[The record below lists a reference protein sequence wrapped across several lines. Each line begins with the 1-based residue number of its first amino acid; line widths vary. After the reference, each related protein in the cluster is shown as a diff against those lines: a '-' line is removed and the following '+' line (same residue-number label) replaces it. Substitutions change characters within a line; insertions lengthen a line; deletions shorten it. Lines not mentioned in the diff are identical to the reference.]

1 MHYTDTEAALI
12 SGLIT
17 SYLFQPAVHASVKTA
32 YSHVL
37 RRLQENHL
45 TTDDLTRI
53 QNALS
58 FVAPMCPDDWEA
70 HQDFMAVRLKT
81 DTLLRA
87 ATR

>member
-1 MHYTDTEAALI
+1 MHYTDTESALI

-17 SYLFQPAVHASVKTA
+17 SYLFQPAVHASVKTT

-58 FVAPMCPDDWEA
+58 FVAPMCPDDREA

-81 DTLLRA
+81 DALLRS

>member
-12 SGLIT
+12 CGLIT
-17 SYLFQPAVHASVKTA
+17 SYLFQPAVNASVKTT

-37 RRLQENHL
+37 RRLQENRL
-45 TTDDLTRI
+45 TAADLTCI

-58 FVAPMCPDDWEA
+58 FIAPVCPVDREA
-70 HQDFMAVRLKT
+70 HQDFMTVRLKT
-81 DTLLRA
+81 DALLRT